1 MGTFQSFHFILE
13 LIMAFSARLK
23 HGEQGEITRKI
34 RDVEKLFYERAN
46 GLMLFTM
53 EKQ

>member
-1 MGTFQSFHFILE
+1 
-13 LIMAFSARLK
+13 MAFSARLK